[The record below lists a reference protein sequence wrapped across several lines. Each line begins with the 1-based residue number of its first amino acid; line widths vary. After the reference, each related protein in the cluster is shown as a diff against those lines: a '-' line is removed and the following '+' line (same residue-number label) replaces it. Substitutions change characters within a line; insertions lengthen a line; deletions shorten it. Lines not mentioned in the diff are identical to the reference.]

1 LEKDG
6 RRQSMSAPI
15 QSPTAVPSNEVLVR
29 VLKHDG
35 SEHRRWRGRLAR
47 LEGNLIVLEAEFD
60 ADVSH
65 HLLGEIKRGTR
76 LIEYYWLDRW
86 YNVFRFLH
94 DDGSTRLY
102 YCNINKPPVFDGQS
116 LTYVDLD
123 LDVIV
128 QADHSYEVLDLDEF
142 EANSHR
148 YGYSPEEK
156 ANADKALEELTR
168 LIQDRH
174 FPFGESQCQKPDR

>member
-1 LEKDG
+1 
-6 RRQSMSAPI
+6 MSAPS
-15 QSPTAVPSNEVLVR
+15 QSAPAVESNELIVR

-35 SEHRRWRGRLAR
+35 SEHRRWRGRVAR
-47 LEGNLIVLEAEFD
+47 QEANLIVLEAEFE

-76 LIEYYWLDRW
+76 LVEYYWLDRW

-102 YCNINKPPVFDGQS
+102 YCNINKPPAFDGRL

-123 LDVIV
+123 IDVLV
-128 QADHSYEVLDLDEF
+128 KPDYSYEVLDLDEF
-142 EANSHR
+142 SANSEA
-148 YGYSPEEK
+148 YGYSAEEK
-156 ANADKALEELTR
+156 AGAAEALEELR
-168 LIQDRH
+168 CMIQSRQ
-174 FPFGESQCQKPDR
+174 FPFQPLKTDAAVATSSVNDF

>member
-1 LEKDG
+1 
-6 RRQSMSAPI
+6 MSRPS
-15 QSPTAVPSNEVLVR
+15 QSPPAVASNEVVVR

-35 SEHRRWRGRLAR
+35 SEHRRWRGRIAK
-47 LEGNLIVLEAEFD
+47 LEANLLVLEAEFD

-102 YCNINKPPVFDGQS
+102 YCNINKPPVFDGRS
-116 LTYVDLD
+116 LTYIDLD
-123 LDVIV
+123 IDVMV
-128 QADHSYEVLDLDEF
+128 RPDYSYEILDLDEF
-142 EANSHR
+142 EANSER
-148 YGYSPEEK
+148 YGYSAEEK
-156 ANADKALEELTR
+156 AKAEAALEELLGR
-168 LIQDRH
+168 VQSRE
-174 FPFGESQCQKPDR
+174 FPFQQLKADTTV